1 MPTPTKRLENMD
13 KHLTAAE
20 IEARDQ
26 AERAAM
32 PARLPA
38 RPKTIGAK
46 SPERKIWD
54 RILRDMADFCILD
67 RLDTD
72 ALTIYCSQVVRWQKL
87 SDMMRLQLTDFDE
100 LTPGDVK
107 AFLSRDAEMQQLE
120 RSILSYASKLGL
132 TPDGRARLARRLAE
146 QEPDDPDGD
155 LFA

>member
-32 PARLPA
+32 PSRLPK
-38 RPKTIGAK
+38 RPKSIGAR
-46 SPERKIWD
+46 SPERKVWD
-54 RILRDMADFCILD
+54 RVLRDMEGYNILD
-67 RLDTD
+67 CLDTD
-72 ALTIYCSQVVRWQKL
+72 ALTIYCSQVCRWHAL
-87 SDMMRLQLTDFDE
+87 NEMARIRIDDRDDWTPADM
-100 LTPGDVK
+100 K
-107 AFLSRDAEMQQLE
+107 AFLNKDAEMQQLE
-120 RSILSYASKLGL
+120 RSILAYASKLGL

-146 QEPDDPDGD
+146 QEPEDPDGD